1 MTTALP
7 PRPAK
12 FTAPSAGKLVARPRL
27 FARLDTAC
35 RHPLVWIGATPGAGK
50 TSLLASYLQQA
61 GRPCIWIRLDADD
74 ARGDR
79 FPELL
84 ARAIGSPRPAGRPA
98 ATGAQAATTR
108 QALRAA
114 LERLPATA
122 ALVLDDYDESVA
134 AWLDPWLALLADEVP
149 AGVTVFVAAALEPP
163 TVLARHRADERIA
176 TLGNDD
182 LRLDADECAALL
194 ATREGMAPGR
204 AADITRAAAGWAAGL
219 GLLAGDASS
228 AQWPLTEELA
238 GYFAHHVFEPLD
250 AETRNLLLH
259 VAALPVFDA
268 GMAAALSLVTTSRS
282 RLERLVRAH
291 HFVERRGD
299 AGYAIHPLFRA
310 WLRQRCDDELP
321 PARHS
326 NLLERTA
333 RLVEVS
339 GDIALAVDLYRDAGA
354 WVPML
359 NAMHAAVPRLLAD
372 GHADRVAGWLD
383 ALPTARSDA
392 EPRTRLWHGLVRQ
405 ATDRSGA
412 LQCFEVCWES
422 FIAAGDFA
430 GLVATVDAA
439 LQCYAD
445 PDTDLR
451 EAEPWIGRLATLART
466 TPTTLP
472 PDIEARLAACGA
484 VLLHHRLKHPLLAR
498 WAGRVSSLVR
508 ELDDRTLATR
518 LVAFG
523 AAYHF
528 WRGEVVRAAAL
539 LENHDAAMPPAA
551 RALGSLL
558 VHALNCGEPDA
569 DASPAVAPTPG
580 LTEILEFLGVAA
592 PADASTRAR
601 VRTYL
606 QSGRLTEALLLQELV
621 IDGARQLGR
630 PLVLALALLE
640 AGAIAARSRQPQ
652 RARTHLEEACLLAE
666 RLDSDLLRWNAG
678 LWLAHSADA
687 LGDPRAGALVSSAIH
702 VGARHGYTNCHPCW
716 NAPAMAHLMRRAL
729 EQPVERDYV
738 ARLIRVRG
746 LLPDSPEADE
756 WPWAIRIHTLG
767 RFSVVIDGAP
777 LVFHGKAQRRPMDLL
792 KAVIAFGGR
801 DISLMALMETLWP
814 DAEGDAGRKSFDV
827 ALLRLRR
834 LLGHDDAIVLGDGKV
849 SLNDKLCWVDL
860 WSLERLLGSGDARQ
874 SVAQKARHARAALD
888 RYRGPF
894 MRLEDTQPWMLPP
907 RERVANRLLRLVLD
921 AGRGLEEASLWSQAA
936 ELYERTLDVHPQSD
950 ELYRRLMVCHTRDGN
965 RAEARAVFERCRK
978 LPSGTLGG
986 NASQDL
992 LAGYL
997 RLMGTA

>member
-35 RHPLVWIGATPGAGK
+35 RLPLVWIGATPGAGK

-359 NAMHAAVPRLLAD
+359 NAMHAAVPPSSPTATPT
-372 GHADRVAGWLD
+372 GSPAGWTHCRPPARTPSRAPGCGTD
-383 ALPTARSDA
+383 SSVRQPTAAAHCNASKSAGNRSSRPA
-392 EPRTRLWHGLVRQ
+392 ISPASSRPSTPRCS
-405 ATDRSGA
+405 A
-412 LQCFEVCWES
+412 
-422 FIAAGDFA
+422 
-430 GLVATVDAA
+430 
-439 LQCYAD
+439 
-445 PDTDLR
+445 
-451 EAEPWIGRLATLART
+451 
-466 TPTTLP
+466 TPTRTP
-472 PDIEARLAACGA
+472 TCG
-484 VLLHHRLKHPLLAR
+484 RPNPGS
-498 WAGRVSSLVR
+498 AGSR
-508 ELDDRTLATR
+508 
-518 LVAFG
+518 
-523 AAYHF
+523 H
-528 WRGEVVRAAAL
+528 
-539 LENHDAAMPPAA
+539 
-551 RALGSLL
+551 
-558 VHALNCGEPDA
+558 
-569 DASPAVAPTPG
+569 SPARRHSRCRRTSRRG
-580 LTEILEFLGVAA
+580 SRSAA
-592 PADASTRAR
+592 PCSCIT
-601 VRTYL
+601 
-606 QSGRLTEALLLQELV
+606 G
-621 IDGARQLGR
+621 
-630 PLVLALALLE
+630 
-640 AGAIAARSRQPQ
+640 
-652 RARTHLEEACLLAE
+652 
-666 RLDSDLLRWNAG
+666 
-678 LWLAHSADA
+678 
-687 LGDPRAGALVSSAIH
+687 
-702 VGARHGYTNCHPCW
+702 
-716 NAPAMAHLMRRAL
+716 
-729 EQPVERDYV
+729 
-738 ARLIRVRG
+738 
-746 LLPDSPEADE
+746 
-756 WPWAIRIHTLG
+756 
-767 RFSVVIDGAP
+767 
-777 LVFHGKAQRRPMDLL
+777 
-792 KAVIAFGGR
+792 
-801 DISLMALMETLWP
+801 
-814 DAEGDAGRKSFDV
+814 
-827 ALLRLRR
+827 
-834 LLGHDDAIVLGDGKV
+834 
-849 SLNDKLCWVDL
+849 
-860 WSLERLLGSGDARQ
+860 
-874 SVAQKARHARAALD
+874 
-888 RYRGPF
+888 
-894 MRLEDTQPWMLPP
+894 
-907 RERVANRLLRLVLD
+907 
-921 AGRGLEEASLWSQAA
+921 
-936 ELYERTLDVHPQSD
+936 
-950 ELYRRLMVCHTRDGN
+950 
-965 RAEARAVFERCRK
+965 
-978 LPSGTLGG
+978 
-986 NASQDL
+986 
-992 LAGYL
+992 
-997 RLMGTA
+997 